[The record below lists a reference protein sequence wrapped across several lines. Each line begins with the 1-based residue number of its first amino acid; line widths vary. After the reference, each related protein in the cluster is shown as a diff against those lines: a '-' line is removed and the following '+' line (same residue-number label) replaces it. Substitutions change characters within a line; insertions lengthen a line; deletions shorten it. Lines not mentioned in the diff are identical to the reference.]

1 MELIN
6 DEWGNFVIQNIIFMK
21 NPTFT
26 DFILDYLIKNI
37 NILSKQKISS
47 NVLDRVYKYNFY
59 FLVSFI

>member
-1 MELIN
+1 MEEILKNITELIN

-26 DFILDYLIKNI
+26 DYILHYLTKNI

-47 NVLDRVYKYNFY
+47 NVLDRVF
-59 FLVSFI
+59 